1 MTALDSATVVVRRAE
16 RRDLPQIVAIER
28 LSFSDPWTEQSF
40 VEALALDRMRML
52 VAEEAG
58 EPSRGGAPELV
69 GYVLALVVGDEAEL
83 ADLAVAP
90 RARRRGI
97 GQMLLDRIVAE
108 LRGDGVRSLYLEVRE
123 SNVAA
128 RTLYLAHSFVA
139 VGRRR
144 GYYRHPAEDALLLKR
159 EIAPT

>member
-1 MTALDSATVVVRRAE
+1 VTALGSATIVVRRAE
-16 RRDLPQIVAIER
+16 RRDLSPIVAIER

-40 VEALALDRMRML
+40 VDALALDRMRML
-52 VAEEAG
+52 VAEEPTETG
-58 EPSRGGAPELV
+58 RGGASELV
-69 GYVLALVVGDEAEL
+69 GYVLALVVGEEAEL

-97 GQMLLDRIVAE
+97 GRMLLERIVE
-108 LRGDGVRSLYLEVRE
+108 QLRADGVRSLYLEVRE

-128 RTLYLAHSFVA
+128 RTLYLAHAFAA

-144 GYYRHPAEDALLLKR
+144 GYYRHPVEDALLLKR